1 MLERL
6 LNMFGVYVKF
16 TDEDDFYRT
25 LEMKD
30 YGLDKIEGLEKNLS
44 NLPVYESEI
53 SDETYSKFIMKLS
66 WTRVMKTNESYLVS
80 MVFSLIIA
88 FLAIITMNVV
98 SISFFVL
105 SVLVTLFFR
114 RRLKRFVRDFKCLE
128 VLRGMVK

>member
-1 MLERL
+1 MLERF

-16 TDEDDFYRT
+16 TDDDDFYRN
-25 LEMKD
+25 LDMKD
-30 YGLDKIEGLEKNLS
+30 YGLDKIEGLEKDLS

-53 SDETYSKFIMKLS
+53 PFETYSKFIMKLS

-80 MVFSLIIA
+80 IIFSLIIA
-88 FLAIITMNVV
+88 VFAMITM
-98 SISFFVL
+98 SIIGISFFVVSAL
-105 SVLVTLFFR
+105 ITIFFR

>member
-1 MLERL
+1 
-6 LNMFGVYVKF
+6 MFGVYVKF